1 MRVKYLTN
9 IVGPLL
15 IARIKLML
23 IRFIFTYT
31 LCHHHNQ
38 INRYCIDIKIL
49 QSYKVEINNLFNCIL
64 NVEIQ
69 NLSKLFHFLFILLHL
84 CFQSEFLFLASHV
97 LEILLEADFTANCL
111 LSHYR
116 MEVRLHHVIVVV
128 GFISISKMNRIKYND
143 EINVIKLTSFQLTST
158 CHIRKCF

>member
-1 MRVKYLTN
+1 MRVKKLTN
-9 IVGPLL
+9 IDG
-15 IARIKLML
+15 RILCSHQVDA
-23 IRFIFTYT
+23 IRFIFTHK

-49 QSYKVEINNLFNCIL
+49 QSYNVEINNLFNYIL

-69 NLSKLFHFLFILLHL
+69 NLSKLFHFLFIFLHL
-84 CFQSEFLFLASHV
+84 CFQSKFFFLASHV
-97 LEILLEADFTANCL
+97 LEILLKAEFTADCL

-128 GFISISKMNRIKYND
+128 DFVSISKTI
-143 EINVIKLTSFQLTST
+143 V
-158 CHIRKCF
+158 